1 MIEYFRLN
9 GADSQHLLASDTRE
23 NPYEVSLCPVTEG
36 MGQHRSIR
44 RVGNLALAVKHSKRN
59 HWLISTWLDGMV
71 FRARLLEEFEKRGFT
86 GYRLRPATV
95 RFRDGYL
102 SHDYSEL
109 AKLAVRSAE
118 HTEPLQ
124 GLLQMVALNSRYW
137 VAAVPISLR

>member
-1 MIEYFRLN
+1 MIEYFRRN
-9 GADSQHLLASDTRE
+9 GSDSQHLLASDTRE

-109 AKLAVRSAE
+109 ASCPV
-118 HTEPLQ
+118 
-124 GLLQMVALNSRYW
+124 G
-137 VAAVPISLR
+137 